1 MIWPTFL
8 NWCKKSLQ
16 TGERWNLMFVGSMPA
31 HSIQVAEDAAS
42 VEAALKKML
51 TAINQGQVDKFFAFN
66 PDGDRSAAR

>member
-1 MIWPTFL
+1 
-8 NWCKKSLQ
+8 
-16 TGERWNLMFVGSMPA
+16 
-31 HSIQVAEDAAS
+31 VAEDAAS